1 MAELLELT
9 EPTAAFA
16 RIEDWLAARGFFAG
30 RDELVADLY
39 LGYGLSQAIRRGSV
53 PPPPEPC
60 PGLPLAA
67 CRVGRAAAPRRSGG
81 LEIGEWEQT
90 WTAAEYGAA
99 VDDVR
104 AAIARGDVYQ
114 VNLVQHLQAPFVGDP
129 YELARRFAALRPLHP
144 APFVTETWS
153 VVSA

>member
-9 EPTAAFA
+9 ETAAAFA

-30 RDELVADLY
+30 RDELVAELF
-39 LGYGLSQAIRRGSV
+39 LGYGLSQAIRRSSV
-53 PPPPEPC
+53 PAPPEPC
-60 PGLPLAA
+60 SALPLAA
-67 CRVGRAAAPRRSGG
+67 CRIRGDGAAHLPGE

-99 VDDVR
+99 VDEVR

-114 VNLVQHLQAPFVGDP
+114 VNLVQHLQAATTPR
-129 YELARRFAALRPLHP
+129 EWR
-144 APFVTETWS
+144 
-153 VVSA
+153 